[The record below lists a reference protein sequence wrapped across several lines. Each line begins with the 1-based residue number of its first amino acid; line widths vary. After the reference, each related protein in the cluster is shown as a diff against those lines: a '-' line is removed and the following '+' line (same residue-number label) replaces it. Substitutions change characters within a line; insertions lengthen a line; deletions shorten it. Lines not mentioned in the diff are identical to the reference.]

1 MAHVLIYT
9 TPWCPYCHRAK
20 QLLGD
25 KGVAYDEIDVDADP
39 GQRAAMEDRSGR
51 YTVPQIFINGASIG
65 GCDDLYAL
73 EHGGKLDG
81 LLAADAPT

>member
-1 MAHVLIYT
+1 MLIYT
-9 TPWCPYCHRAK
+9 TPWCPYCQRAK

-25 KGVAYDEIDVDADP
+25 KGVVYDEIDVDADP
-39 GQRAAMEDRSGR
+39 SLRAEMEDRSGG
-51 YTVPQIFINGASIG
+51 YTVPQIFINGAPVG

-73 EHGGKLDG
+73 ERGGKLDG